1 MGAPVEAQLNVVGS
15 GHARGSSCGTARVR
29 KPWEPPASGVAWI
42 SRGTGAATAADRSEL
57 QQRISRIIF
66 HEVQG
71 CERSSS
77 SCSGCRQLA
86 LCRQQR
92 TVLTAAR
99 PPRDRSESARWLSA
113 DRQGQC
119 EFVVGQPPHTPRHQN
134 VAARRA
140 TARPPKFARAPR
152 ARSRLPDTPLRPLKF
167 A

>member
-99 PPRDRSESARWLSA
+99 PRLDQSARWLSA
-113 DRQGQC
+113 GRDNVNSWSGNH
-119 EFVVGQPPHTPRHQN
+119 HTHLVTKTWLPDALLRG
-134 VAARRA
+134 
-140 TARPPKFARAPR
+140 RPSSRAPR
-152 ARSRLPDTPLRPLKF
+152 ARGAGCPAPPCGH
-167 A
+167 